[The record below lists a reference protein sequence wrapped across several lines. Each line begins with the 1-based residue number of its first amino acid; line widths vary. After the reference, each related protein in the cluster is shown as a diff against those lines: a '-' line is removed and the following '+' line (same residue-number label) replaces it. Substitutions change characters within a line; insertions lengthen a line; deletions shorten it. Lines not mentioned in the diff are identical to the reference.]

1 MRIKCLLFSICLL
14 SCFSFF
20 SNVHAAD
27 RKGDQLRLALLPIPS
42 VLPIFVAEQNGYFKA
57 SGLAVETLP
66 VGSALERDQLMQAG
80 RIDGMIN
87 EISGAAIFNRE
98 NIQVK
103 IIAIAR
109 SPIGTSPIFRILA
122 SPESGISDTK
132 NLAGIPIGISKNTVI
147 EYITGRL
154 MEAGGVMENEVAY
167 KFVPVLPERLQLLLS
182 GQIQAATL
190 PDPLGISAIR
200 AGAVEVV
207 NDTTLANVSCSVI
220 SFSSQAL
227 AEKPEAV
234 KQFMVAWDRAA
245 ADLNANPEKYNSL
258 MLDKIRVPKNVSDSF
273 IIPPYPRKIIP
284 SKQQWDDVMVWM
296 LKKKLLQTPLAYE
309 DSVTA
314 DFLPR

>member
-1 MRIKCLLFSICLL
+1 
-14 SCFSFF
+14 
-20 SNVHAAD
+20 
-27 RKGDQLRLALLPIPS
+27 
-42 VLPIFVAEQNGYFKA
+42 
-57 SGLAVETLP
+57 
-66 VGSALERDQLMQAG
+66 
-80 RIDGMIN
+80 
-87 EISGAAIFNRE
+87 
-98 NIQVK
+98 
-103 IIAIAR
+103 
-109 SPIGTSPIFRILA
+109 
-122 SPESGISDTK
+122 
-132 NLAGIPIGISKNTVI
+132 
-147 EYITGRL
+147 

-182 GQIQAATL
+182 GQLQAATL

-227 AEKPEAV
+227 TEKPEAV
-234 KQFMVAWDRAA
+234 KQFMVAWDRAT

-309 DSVTA
+309 DSVTS